1 MDGKI
6 YGVHADSSEQKREWV
21 GPCFGQLGTAWSASG
36 AAAEYEPSFGK
47 NKECTI
53 ELFAT

>member
-1 MDGKI
+1 MDGKV

-21 GPCFGQLGTAWSASG
+21 GPCVGQFGTAWSANG
-36 AAAEYEPSFGK
+36 AATEYEPSFWKLKG
-47 NKECTI
+47 CTI